1 MSYPIGQ
8 SKRSSQLDK
17 YCASL
22 ARMGNR
28 EDLLAGAITCLKEKG
43 WARTTVRDIA
53 AAAGVS
59 HAAIGY
65 HYGSREALLTAAL
78 IQTIDEWGSEIGEA
92 VTARG
97 SAESYEAFWEET
109 VRSYATHRPMW
120 RATIDALLQ
129 TEHNPALRA
138 QLSAGQRQG
147 REGIAAGLLGI
158 EESAVTEEQAGTIGA
173 VQSALISGVLLQH
186 LLDPDTAPTGAQV
199 VSGLRALAAIATSD

>member
-1 MSYPIGQ
+1 
-8 SKRSSQLDK
+8 
-17 YCASL
+17 
-22 ARMGNR
+22 MGNR

-78 IQTIDEWGSEIGEA
+78 IQAIDEWGSEIDSA
-92 VTARG
+92 VSARSLADG
-97 SAESYEAFWEET
+97 YETFWDET
-109 VRSYATHRPMW
+109 VRSYATHLPMW

-129 TEHNPALRA
+129 AEHNPALRA
-138 QLSAGQRQG
+138 QLSDGQRQG

-158 EESAVTEEQAGTIGA
+158 EESAVTDEQARTIGA
-173 VQSALISGVLLQH
+173 VQSALISGVLMQH
-186 LLDPDTAPTGAQV
+186 LLDPDTAPSGAEV
-199 VSGLRALAAIATSD
+199 VAGLRALAALTASDPADDRSRTPAPVTRAVDG